1 MTLVKWPRRSEVR
14 TLPQNFHALLRVLDT
29 PSKGNYNRRQ
39 TQKKARPFSGRVTVE
54 GIKSS
59 FNHKKSSSNRTN
71 ALIISGLLVA
81 VVPMLL
87 QFVEVASWKPD
98 MLLKR
103 EAHQALTVPGSNQE
117 ASRPKVKS
125 Y

>member
-29 PSKGNYNRRQ
+29 PSKDNYNRRQ

-87 QFVEVASWKPD
+87 QFVEVASWKTE

-103 EAHQALTVPGSNQE
+103 EAHQALTVPGSNPE
-117 ASRPKVKS
+117 ASRLKVKS